1 MFSFIYVH
9 ESSVSLYS
17 MPDWFSEE
25 GIGSPGIG
33 PRGKPQVRNCLGQIG
48 PLACLCGLSWL
59 LVDTALHVLLVPFLA
74 WTV

>member
-17 MPDWFSEE
+17 MPDWLSEE

-33 PRGKPQVRNCLGQIG
+33 VIDG
-48 PLACLCGLSWL
+48 S
-59 LVDTALHVLLVPFLA
+59 LHVDA
-74 WTV
+74 GN